1 MLIYLPGGLDMLPGR
16 RIAFHCAIGGQV
28 LHGEDL
34 RSSLILV
41 ASRSISDFS

>member
-1 MLIYLPGGLDMLPGR
+1 MLIHLPGGLDMLPGR
-16 RIAFHCAIGGQV
+16 RIAFHCAIEVQI
-28 LHGEDL
+28 LHGGDL